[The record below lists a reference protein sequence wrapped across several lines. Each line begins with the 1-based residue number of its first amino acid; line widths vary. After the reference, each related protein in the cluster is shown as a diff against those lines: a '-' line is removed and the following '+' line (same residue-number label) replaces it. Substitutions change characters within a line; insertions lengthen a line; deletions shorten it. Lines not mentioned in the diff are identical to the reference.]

1 MSSAPAV
8 PPPVAAPS
16 PTEGATGGA
25 RPRAPRRAGSG
36 ALVIAPLATIAV
48 LLMLA
53 LALGARPVAPDVVL
67 TTLFDAL
74 RGEQGRLVTGGIES
88 AAVLSRIPRSVTAL
102 VVGAALAVAGFALQG
117 ATHNPLGDP
126 GLLGLGAGAA
136 LAMALGIWAGLT
148 ASLPMVML
156 LAVLGTLAAAALV
169 HLAAAAASR
178 SSGGGHAPEP
188 LALVL
193 AGAAVTA
200 GATSVTTALLL
211 LSPSVLERF
220 RYWTVGTVART
231 GLDDALTTAAI
242 VVAAIALVV
251 VAAPG
256 LDALA
261 LGDDIAHG
269 LGARPGLLRGLLLGA
284 AVLLTAAATALAG
297 PVGFIGLMVPHA
309 LRRLRPAGTRLM
321 VIGCALWGAALLL
334 AADLVGRTVIA
345 PQEIHVGITVV
356 LLGVPVLLLLLRRRV
371 ITL

>member
-1 MSSAPAV
+1 MVLMPF
-8 PPPVAAPS
+8 
-16 PTEGATGGA
+16 T
-25 RPRAPRRAGSG
+25 
-36 ALVIAPLATIAV
+36 VIA
-48 LLMLA
+48 LLVFLA
-53 LALGARPVAPDVVL
+53 LALGARPVPMDVVVDVL
-67 TTLFDAL
+67 AAGVRGDQDLSFD
-74 RGEQGRLVTGGIES
+74 GGIEA

-117 ATHNPLGDP
+117 ATRNPLGDP
-126 GLLGLGAGAA
+126 GLLGLGAGAS
-136 LAMALGIWAGLT
+136 LAMAVGIWAGLT
-148 ASLPMVML
+148 TALPMVML
-156 LAVLGTLAAAALV
+156 LAALGTVGAAAV
-169 HLAAAAASR
+169 VQVVAAAASR
-178 SSGGGHAPEP
+178 NADGAGRGSPEP

-211 LSPSVLERF
+211 LAPNVLERF

-231 GLDDALTTAAI
+231 GLDDAL
-242 VVAAIALVV
+242 VIAVV
-251 VAAPG
+251 VLVAITVVLFLSPG

-261 LGDDIAHG
+261 LGDDVAHG
-269 LGARPGLLRGLLLGA
+269 LGARPGLLRGLLIAA
-284 AVLLTAAATALAG
+284 AVVLTAAATALAG

-334 AADLVGRTVIA
+334 AADLVGRVVVA

-371 ITL
+371 IAL